1 MFPKPAVNKLGAE
14 RIRKSKGQQNNTG
27 RWRGRKTQTQKSSK
41 WMVEKVGT
49 AILSTV
55 FTR

>member
-14 RIRKSKGQQNNTG
+14 RIRKSQGQQNNTG
-27 RWRGRKTQTQKSSK
+27 RWRRRKNSNSKTSK
-41 WMVEKVGT
+41 WMVKKVGT

-55 FTR
+55 FKR

>member
-14 RIRKSKGQQNNTG
+14 RIRKSKGQENNTG